1 MGADNFVA
9 CISSISI
16 AKVVDVWFVRYFFCE
31 RLGGIHFPR
40 LGGVSLLRIPYFS
53 SFIFVAKGHYLAPTL
68 LGTFENAF
76 VPHVKHVFVK

>member
-9 CISSISI
+9 CASSISI

-40 LGGVSLLRIPYFS
+40 LGGS
-53 SFIFVAKGHYLAPTL
+53 SFIFVAKGHSLAPTL